1 MAVNDYYWELAE
13 LNPDAVVYE
22 EFESA
27 YLGMAIKTGLKPVA
41 IYDSQGIINTIG
53 YSLMQDKEFVKTLE
67 QYENEEDEVDAV
79 YTAAVEHFDVN
90 IAAATFGDNNENGPI
105 FLEMPDENFDER
117 IEEDG

>member
-27 YLGMAIKTGLKPVA
+27 YLGMAIKVGTKPVA
-41 IYDSQGIINTIG
+41 IYDSQGIINAIG
-53 YSLMQDKEFVKTLE
+53 FSLMQDKEFVKSLE
-67 QYENEEDEVDAV
+67 EYETEEERVDAV
-79 YTAAVEHFDVN
+79 YTAAVEHFDNN
-90 IAAATFGDNNENGPI
+90 IVGATFGDNNENGPI